1 MGSDVDYNISER
13 RWKLIMD
20 GPLNVKDESD
30 FGNGDLV
37 SRQYFLFPVAQLQKP
52 TVLLITM
59 HLSFQVFSR
68 FLGYK
73 TSENL
78 QT

>member
-37 SRQYFLFPVAQLQKP
+37 SRQYFCSSSPIAKANGLVNYYALEFPPKR
-52 TVLLITM
+52 T
-59 HLSFQVFSR
+59 
-68 FLGYK
+68 
-73 TSENL
+73 
-78 QT
+78 